1 MSNKEF
7 TGHPDAR
14 RPKNNPF
21 AWINLAFLT
30 IIVICCNYI
39 GCREYGRL
47 DLSEYESYS
56 ISERTLNVLS
66 SEQVQ
71 KIESPIRIIF
81 AFPGSSPGYHRMYL
95 LLEEYK
101 RHAKGKIEIECF
113 DPLRQPGR
121 AREVAHTYNV
131 KFDQAYCI
139 VDARTDKDM
148 RVSHS
153 EVSPDDAGRYRC
165 IPGSTFLRYETQP
178 DGKRN
183 VVALMMDEV
192 LCNEIIKTVE
202 GNQRK
207 MYVVTNLSGGVQQ
220 DSRGNLV
227 TAPISLLNTIASSVN
242 IKLEPIRLAQV
253 ESSGASPAQ
262 SAEKNEIPQDAEG
275 LIIIARDTDLTPYQI
290 NIIRKF
296 WEEREGVALFIGISG
311 QYHTYSQASNQMVPT
326 LVNLN
331 KFIEENGIHPNG
343 DDRILLKSSRSL
355 DDNIS
360 VSFPEGLA
368 CTQNFWNTTA
378 LLDGRSQSFSLFF
391 DNESD
396 ASARRLNTYP
406 LIMASKEYYGERTP
420 GTGARCDAN
429 DVNADGTTPLYVTVA
444 ATKGSQTDKNKLNT
458 MVVTGNLSM
467 LSEDG
472 ARKEIRDYLRS
483 VYAWMVERPQYAGKS
498 NNYDLS
504 VKIDL
509 NRHSRSAVEHLTLII
524 MPLLALL
531 VAFVIW
537 NTRRH

>member
-1 MSNKEF
+1 MSKKEF

-21 AWINLAFLT
+21 AWINLVFLA

-56 ISERTLNVLS
+56 ISERTLNVLA

-139 VDARTDKDM
+139 VDARSDKNM

-153 EVSPDDAGRYRC
+153 EISPADAGKYRC

-220 DSRGNLV
+220 DSHGNLI
-227 TAPISLLNTIASSVN
+227 THPISLLSTIASSVN
-242 IKLEPIRLAQV
+242 IQFEPIQLAQV
-253 ESSGASPAQ
+253 APNGINGTTAR
-262 SAEKNEIPQDAEG
+262 SAEIHEIPQDAEG
-275 LIIIARDTDLTPYQI
+275 LIVIARDTDLTPYQVD
-290 NIIRKF
+290 IIRRF
-296 WEEREGVALFIGISG
+296 WEQREGVAIFIGISG
-311 QYHTYSQASNQMVPT
+311 QYYTHSQSSNQKIPT

-360 VSFPEGLA
+360 VSFPEGLL

-378 LLDGRSQSFSLFF
+378 LLDGRSQSYSLYFE
-391 DNESD
+391 NESE
-396 ASARRLNTYP
+396 ASARKLTTYP
-406 LIMASKEYYGERTP
+406 LIMTSAEYYGERTP
-420 GTGARCDAN
+420 GTGARYSAGD
-429 DVNADGTTPLYVTVA
+429 DLDGPLCVAAA
-444 ATKGSQTDKNKLNT
+444 ATKGSQTDKNKMNT
-458 MVVTGNLSM
+458 MVVTGNLNM

>member
-21 AWINLAFLT
+21 AWINLAFLA

-192 LCNEIIKTVE
+192 LCNEIIKT
-202 GNQRK
+202 NPAA
-207 MYVVTNLSGGVQQ
+207 
-220 DSRGNLV
+220 LV
-227 TAPISLLNTIASSVN
+227 PMPKIHEKEI
-242 IKLEPIRLAQV
+242 IRLDINEVAQLLDLV
-253 ESSGASPAQ
+253 ES
-262 SAEKNEIPQDAEG
+262 
-275 LIIIARDTDLTPYQI
+275 
-290 NIIRKF
+290 
-296 WEEREGVALFIGISG
+296 
-311 QYHTYSQASNQMVPT
+311 
-326 LVNLN
+326 
-331 KFIEENGIHPNG
+331 G
-343 DDRILLKSSRSL
+343 DKL
-355 DDNIS
+355 
-360 VSFPEGLA
+360 
-368 CTQNFWNTTA
+368 
-378 LLDGRSQSFSLFF
+378 
-391 DNESD
+391 
-396 ASARRLNTYP
+396 
-406 LIMASKEYYGERTP
+406 
-420 GTGARCDAN
+420 
-429 DVNADGTTPLYVTVA
+429 
-444 ATKGSQTDKNKLNT
+444 TKG
-458 MVVTGNLSM
+458 
-467 LSEDG
+467 
-472 ARKEIRDYLRS
+472 EIGRASCR
-483 VYAWMVERPQYAGKS
+483 ER
-498 NNYDLS
+498 
-504 VKIDL
+504 V
-509 NRHSRSAVEHLTLII
+509 
-524 MPLLALL
+524 
-531 VAFVIW
+531 
-537 NTRRH
+537 